1 MSEMNGKTCIVT
13 GGTSGIGE
21 ASALALAEQ
30 GANLAIVCR
39 SEERGRATQARIEA
53 ATGRS
58 CVQLFHADFE
68 RLDDV
73 RRVAAE
79 LDEALD
85 RIDVLLNNAA
95 VTMLRREETADGNEM
110 TFGVN
115 HLAPFLLTHDLLP
128 RIMEKPGARIVNV
141 ASGAHKFA
149 AFDLDDLQSE
159 RRYSA
164 MGVYGAS
171 KLCNMLFT
179 TELARHLEGHDVGI
193 WSLHPGAV
201 STRLGA
207 NNGGIAKLL
216 IPFLSLF
223 FKTPAQGAKTSI
235 YLCSAPK
242 IEAQNGTYF
251 INERPAKASA
261 LARDKETAKR
271 LWAESERLVG
281 LDVGAA
287 WF

>member
-1 MSEMNGKTCIVT
+1 MNGKTCIVT

-30 GANLAIVCR
+30 GADIAIVCR
-39 SEERGRATQARIEA
+39 SKERGEATRERIES
-53 ATGRS
+53 ATGRD
-58 CVQLFHADFE
+58 CVRLFYADFE
-68 RLDDV
+68 RLDEV
-73 RRVAAE
+73 RRVASE
-79 LDEALD
+79 IDSELD

-95 VTMLRREETADGNEM
+95 VTMLRREETPDGNET

-128 RIMEKPGARIVNV
+128 RLVKTPGARIVNV

-149 AFDLDDLQSE
+149 TFDLEDLQSE
-159 RRYSA
+159 RRYSS

-179 TELARHLEGHDVGI
+179 IELARRLEGQDVGV

-207 NNGGIAKLL
+207 NNGGIAKLV
-216 IPFLSLF
+216 IPLLSLF
-223 FKTPAQGAKTSI
+223 FKTPAQGARTSVH
-235 YLCSAPK
+235 LCSAPE
-242 IEAQNGTYF
+242 IDAPNGTYF
-251 INERPAKASA
+251 VNRKPAKTSA
-261 LARDKETAKR
+261 LARDHEVAQD
-271 LWAESERLVG
+271 LWARSERLVG
-281 LDVGAA
+281 LDVGAP
-287 WF
+287 WI

>member
-1 MSEMNGKTCIVT
+1 MNGKTCIVT

-30 GANLAIVCR
+30 GADLAIVCR
-39 SEERGRATQARIEA
+39 SEERGEATRERIES

-58 CVQLFHADFE
+58 CVQLFYADLQH
-68 RLDDV
+68 LDDV

-79 LDEALD
+79 LDSALD

-95 VTMLRREETADGNEM
+95 VTMLQREETVDGNEM

-128 RIMEKPGARIVNV
+128 RIVETPGARIVNV

-179 TELARHLEGHDVGI
+179 LELARRLEGRDIGV

-223 FKTPAQGAKTSI
+223 FKTPAHGARTSV
-235 YLCSAPK
+235 YLCSEPDVGAP
-242 IEAQNGTYF
+242 NGTYF
-251 INERPAKASA
+251 INERPARTSA
-261 LARDKETAKR
+261 LARDEETARR

-287 WF
+287 WC

>member
-1 MSEMNGKTCIVT
+1 LTGKTCVIT
-13 GGTSGIGE
+13 GATSGIGE
-21 ASALALAEQ
+21 ASALALAQQ
-30 GANLAIVCR
+30 GADLAIICR
-39 SEERGRATQARIEA
+39 SAERGEATKARIEGE
-53 ATGRS
+53 TGRE
-58 CVQLFHADFE
+58 CVRLFSADME
-68 RLDDV
+68 QLDDV

-79 LDEALD
+79 LDAALD

-95 VTMLRREETADGNEM
+95 VTMLKREETPDGNEM

-128 RIMEKPGARIVNV
+128 RIAQTPGARIVNV

-149 AFDLDDLQSE
+149 RFDLDDLQSE
-159 RRYSA
+159 KQFSSMR
-164 MGVYGAS
+164 VYGAS

-179 TELARHLEGHDVGI
+179 SELGRRLEGYDVRT

-201 STRLGA
+201 STRLGM

-223 FKTPAQGAKTSI
+223 FKTPAQGAATSV
-235 YLCSAPK
+235 YLCSDPNVDA
-242 IEAQNGTYF
+242 ENGTYF
-251 INERPAKASA
+251 INERPAQTSA
-261 LARDKETAKR
+261 LARDAEVAAK

-287 WF
+287 WL